1 MEPNESPACQNL
13 QSCKSNRRNRMK
25 SIKHRLIY
33 LVTMM
38 TWLMFLPAAQAS
50 VLQDFNGQ
58 AKAISDYS
66 GKGKWLVVMIWASDC
81 HICNKEAHTY
91 VDFHFA
97 HSDDNARVLGITVD
111 GQAKKAD
118 ALKFIERHKVNFPSL
133 IGEPADV
140 ANLFSELTG
149 THFVGTPAF
158 LFYDPAGELRAQ
170 QVGAVPPELIEN
182 FIKQQTTASK

>member
-1 MEPNESPACQNL
+1 MKTIKQHLFNL
-13 QSCKSNRRNRMK
+13 FT
-25 SIKHRLIY
+25 ILIC
-33 LVTMM
+33 
-38 TWLMFLPAAQAS
+38 LMFLPAAQAGG
-50 VLQDFNGQ
+50 LQDFDGQ
-58 AKAISDYS
+58 PKSISDFA

-81 HICNKEAHTY
+81 HICNQEAHAY

-97 HSDDNARVLGITVD
+97 HSDDNAQVLGITID

-140 ANLFSELTG
+140 ADLFTELTG
-149 THFVGTPAF
+149 INFVGTPAF
-158 LFYDPAGELRAQ
+158 LFYDPAGKLRAQ

-182 FIKQQTTASK
+182 FIKQQSTASK

>member
-1 MEPNESPACQNL
+1 MN
-13 QSCKSNRRNRMK
+13 
-25 SIKHRLIY
+25 SIKHRLLY
-33 LVTMM
+33 LVTLMA
-38 TWLMFLPAAQAS
+38 WLMFLPAAQAGG
-50 VLQDFNGQ
+50 LQDFDGQ
-58 AKAISDYS
+58 PKSISDYT

-81 HICNKEAHTY
+81 HVCNQEAHAY
-91 VDFHFA
+91 VDFHFVHA
-97 HSDDNARVLGITVD
+97 DEDAQVLGITID

-149 THFVGTPAF
+149 TYFVGTPAF
-158 LFYDPAGELRAQ
+158 LFFDPKGDLRAQ